1 MATTIANM
9 SMSLDG
15 FIADPADGTDRLFA
29 WYAHPNEASTHSF
42 KTSART

>member
-15 FIADPADGTDRLFA
+15 FIADPADGTDRLFGGTPIRTRRA
-29 WYAHPNEASTHSF
+29 PHSF
-42 KTSART
+42 KTSAKT